1 MIEALNSV
9 IGFFERGGLFMWPLL
24 ICSIVALTTII
35 LRGFALR
42 EKQVM
47 PLVIESEIERLMPG
61 GSPDRLMR
69 IVENDQSSLGR
80 IVRIALQHLRSPRS
94 ENVEAVQTR
103 ARHEMVL
110 LEKGLIVLEVI
121 VGIAPLLGLIGAVS
135 GLVHVFSHLGLSS
148 GASDTRQIALGIAE
162 ALNAT
167 VFGLSIAVPTLVAFS
182 YFSKKVEV
190 MSVEIETLVVELI
203 GKCYFGRGPR
213 GSVALGA
220 NDCPNASIDLLS
232 ELDMNFAVRKRR
244 APSIIIVSLVD
255 ILIILLIF
263 FVVSTT
269 FKKDQPEVQINLP
282 ESKTATKAPAELEHA
297 IVAVDEADAI
307 KLDGRPVDVDEL
319 EGAVRNLSQ
328 TQKASLALQA
338 DRKASFGTIIK
349 VMDAL
354 KLAGVRNLPAFT
366 RER

>member
-1 MIEALNSV
+1 MNEALISL

-42 EKQVM
+42 EKHIM

-69 IVENDQSSLGR
+69 IVENDPSSLGR
-80 IVRIALQHLRSPRS
+80 IVRIALQHLGSPRS

-103 ARHEMVL
+103 ARHVMVIQ
-110 LEKGLIVLEVI
+110 EKGLIVLEVI

-135 GLVHVFSHLGLSS
+135 GSVHVFSHLGLSS

-190 MSVEIETLVVELI
+190 MSVEMETLVVELI
-203 GKCYFGRGPR
+203 GKCYFGRGPQEALP
-213 GSVALGA
+213 SVRMSARTQVLTT
-220 NDCPNASIDLLS
+220 S
-232 ELDMNFAVRKRR
+232 
-244 APSIIIVSLVD
+244 PS
-255 ILIILLIF
+255 
-263 FVVSTT
+263 
-269 FKKDQPEVQINLP
+269 
-282 ESKTATKAPAELEHA
+282 
-297 IVAVDEADAI
+297 
-307 KLDGRPVDVDEL
+307 G
-319 EGAVRNLSQ
+319 
-328 TQKASLALQA
+328 
-338 DRKASFGTIIK
+338 
-349 VMDAL
+349 
-354 KLAGVRNLPAFT
+354 
-366 RER
+366 